1 MSRIMIIMA
10 ILILTNLYLPTR
22 MEQNTI
28 FTAEAQS
35 KQYNEMLV
43 RATSDATQTLLR
55 VSDSYSNELMAEGT
69 KVDYRNININ
79 LDASLERFYK
89 TLYINLN
96 IEEDYSYQQSVKFR
110 IPIKIAIGYDGFYV
124 NYFKTDGSG
133 EEWSDIHKFSDVQ
146 GDLVIHFTLSDEVTV
161 TNHVTKETRTGTR
174 AELAKYYPTSC
185 LKDEATFNKVKSQV
199 INSLIQSDLEFY
211 TTKNNQIAL
220 QNGWNMNFDIPYWGN
235 TSIDSVSFIAFYQG
249 DALLGTNKMYSAF
262 GYATSQAVNKREIY
276 GYTRDGKKLYSDNK
290 LTSVGE
296 LTYFE
301 NQFEAAMKGYS
312 PDPIYYYKTP

>member
-43 RATSDATQTLLR
+43 SATSDATQTLMR

-69 KVDYRNININ
+69 KVDYRNINLN
-79 LDASLERFYK
+79 LDAALERFYK

-96 IEEDYSYQQSVKFR
+96 IEEDYSHQQAVKFR
-110 IPIKIAIGYDGFYV
+110 IPIKIAVGYDGFYV
-124 NYFKTDGSG
+124 NYFKTDGAG

-185 LKDEATFNKVKSQV
+185 LKDEVTFNKVKSQV

-220 QNGWNMNFDIPYWGN
+220 QNGWNMNFDIPYLGN

>member
-43 RATSDATQTLLR
+43 SATSDATQTLLR

-69 KVDYRNININ
+69 KVDYRNINLN